1 METTLIQQFREAVY
15 QTIHNRS
22 DAFYDILDALTTAGH
37 INSPVSLS
45 EEALYRR
52 KFSSIYDTL
61 QHTWFEPKSMRQLL
75 YRYMPAGSGK
85 IAGYRVY
92 AIDTTV
98 EERPEARTLEDRGC
112 LRRDK
117 DHSVQYGHKYSWV
130 VRLVQWGT
138 SWVAPLSF
146 QRVPTT
152 QTPSQ
157 VAIEQLT
164 ELETQD
170 PEPKVVVSD
179 SHYGN
184 QFFLGGVRSIQNL
197 CELVRLR
204 HNLTLRQA
212 PLPKPPEVK
221 RGPQRK
227 HGPKFKLAQP
237 PREAERKEEF
247 ELLPHQPVRAEAWL
261 NLHMQPLPQV
271 VGMAVRVV
279 FLRSDGTPRHK
290 YPLWMFWTGPTTV
303 SLADLT
309 RMYLWRFAIEHAFRF
324 LKQHLGLTA
333 NFSTLTPSIQ
343 HWFWLC
349 QLAYWQLLLMQ
360 PEVENACPAWY
371 PHRGERPDHPFTP
384 WQVQRAALTFL
395 LRLGTSARSPKP
407 SGKGLGRL
415 KGFHPAAKTRY
426 KTVVKGKKPNKT
438 ENLRI

>member
-1 METTLIQQFREAVY
+1 M
-15 QTIHNRS
+15 
-22 DAFYDILDALTTAGH
+22 TTAGH
-37 INSPVSLS
+37 IGSPVSLS

-61 QHTWFEPKSMRQLL
+61 QHTWFEPLAMRRLL
-75 YRYMPAGSGK
+75 YRWMPAESGK

-92 AIDTTV
+92 AVDTTV

-112 LRRDK
+112 LRRDE
-117 DHSVQYGHKYSWV
+117 DHSVQYGHKYSYL

-138 SWVAPLSF
+138 SWVAPLCF
-146 QRVPTT
+146 QRVTT
-152 QTPSQ
+152 AQTPSQ
-157 VAIEQLT
+157 VAVEQLT

-184 QFFLGGVRSIQNL
+184 QFFLGGVHALQHL
-197 CELVRLR
+197 CELTRLR

-212 PLPKPPEVK
+212 PLPKPPEKK

-237 PREAERKEEF
+237 PRPAERLEAF
-247 ELLPHQPVRAEAWL
+247 ELLPHQPVKAEAWL
-261 NLHMQPLPQV
+261 DLHMQPIPQV
-271 VGMAVRVV
+271 VGMVVRVV

-290 YPLWMFWTGPTTV
+290 YPLWLFWTGPTTV

-309 RMYLWRFAIEHAFRF
+309 RMYLWRFAIEHFFRF

-333 NFSTLTPSIQ
+333 NYSTRTASIQ

-349 QLAYWQLLLMQ
+349 LLAYWQLLLMQ
-360 PEVENACPAWY
+360 PAVENACPAWY
-371 PHRGERPDHPFTP
+371 PKRSAHRDHPFTP
-384 WQVQRAALTFL
+384 WQVQRAARSFL
-395 LRLGTSARSPKP
+395 SRLGTPACTPKP
-407 SGKGLGRL
+407 SGKGLGRHT
-415 KGFHPAAKTRY
+415 GFHPPPKTRY
-426 KTVVKGKKPNKT
+426 KTVVKGKKDPKT
-438 ENLRI
+438 ESFRI

>member
-15 QTIHNRS
+15 QSLAQRA
-22 DAFYDILDALTTAGH
+22 DAFIDILDALTTAGH
-37 INSPVSLS
+37 ISSPVSLS

-52 KFSSIYDTL
+52 KFSSVYDTL
-61 QHTWFEPKSMRQLL
+61 QHAWFEPKIMRQLL

-92 AIDTTV
+92 AVDTTV
-98 EERPEARTLEDRGC
+98 EERPEARTLKDRGC

-117 DHSVQYGHKYSWV
+117 DQSVQYGHKYSWL

-146 QRVPTT
+146 QRVTT
-152 QTPSQ
+152 AQTPSQ

-164 ELETQD
+164 ELATQD

-184 QFFLGGVRSIQNL
+184 HFFLGGTCALRNL
-197 CELVRLR
+197 FELVRLR
-204 HNLTLRQA
+204 HNVALREA
-212 PLPKPPEVK
+212 PLPKPSDC
-221 RGPQRK
+221 GPGRQRQ

-237 PREAERKEEF
+237 RRTAERQEEF
-247 ELLPHQPVRAEAWL
+247 EILPHQGVRAEAWL
-261 NLHMQPLPQV
+261 NLHMQSLSQV

-290 YPLWMFWTGPTTV
+290 YPLWMFWTGPATV

-333 NFSTLTPSIQ
+333 NYSTHTPSIQ

-360 PEVENACPAWY
+360 PAVENACPAWY
-371 PHRGERPDHPFTP
+371 PHRGERSDHPFTP

-395 LRLGTSARSPKP
+395 SRLGSPARTPKP
-407 SGKGLGRL
+407 SGKGLGRH
-415 KGFHPAAKTRY
+415 KGFHPPPKTRY
-426 KTVVKGKKPNKT
+426 KTVVKGKKGPKT